1 MLVPEVVQCACLNG
15 RGRFGVWFEWC
26 SAASETNTRRNNKS
40 YYVAQIMAD
49 LSNLTGSGADP
60 AGETDLSVS
69 SASNRSL
76 RLAEKEK
83 KKGEADPFGRAL
95 KYLSQV
101 KAGTAVRGNDELERN
116 LVVVEM
122 VALSNGLQ
130 PKVIA
135 MLLDMALSLNAGT
148 ANCTRVLKFLI
159 PATVV
164 PQEAIVRGVSW
175 LCTGKMPMNAQV
187 LFVRWVLTVF
197 DLIDCKDN
205 LRAIYGFIFS
215 FVTEENLC
223 PFICHLLYLLTM
235 REHVHPYRVRKLL
248 DIQAKMGRQPFLTQL
263 LALYKVFRPDL
274 VTVSVSSRLKT
285 GFKNHNSTW
294 KVALS
299 AVQRKNKGAVQVD
312 DSLTLDVKEKA
323 SSRKRKRHH
332 LEVPPLSS
340 VFDSNSKRKVFRL
353 QELRSFKQLLENVDN
368 IELPAQMGSLLGSSL
383 SLHYLDCVQDESAF
397 LRLNFWLGLS
407 LQEEF
412 LLCPVDE
419 SSDNTSDACRFLST
433 ILSSQRFLQE
443 GFSSTETFLYKFLS
457 VWDGCLLRPQILDLL
472 SDIPLMPSSYM
483 KQLLFKPLKQLY
495 FTSTV
500 FFKCSVIECLNSML
514 VKWLTWHSVSAVEG
528 GLDISLNSN
537 STMAMSLSGFMHSV
551 MELVRFVG
559 LLASE
564 GLRLEN
570 CHILLLNQTLDFYE
584 TVCDMFLKFSLPLI
598 IMPPAG
604 VFYPA
609 LFATDSIS
617 VDRLG
622 YIMYRYRKNLTLAKK
637 QEQQR
642 EQTFHI
648 SRNTYKEFN
657 RNLQA
662 MVNSMWNSSWCLPGS
677 DLEIDKDLIDL
688 SKVPEPGCRFDL
700 IHHPALFS
708 YAIEFHQR
716 CWPERKNVDLGSIK
730 VGKYW
735 SWYMEF
741 LFNQGF
747 DGLSNFIQTN
757 TGHSSSSSSS
767 RDDRQPTSQP

>member
-1 MLVPEVVQCACLNG
+1 
-15 RGRFGVWFEWC
+15 
-26 SAASETNTRRNNKS
+26 
-40 YYVAQIMAD
+40 MAD
-49 LSNLTGSGADP
+49 LSNLAGLVSEPSGEIDSSA
-60 AGETDLSVS
+60 S

-76 RLAEKEK
+76 RLAEKKEK
-83 KKGEADPFGRAL
+83 RKGEADPFGRAV

-101 KAGTAVRGNDELERN
+101 EAGTVVRGNDELERN
-116 LVVVEM
+116 MVVVET
-122 VALSNGLQ
+122 VALSKGL
-130 PKVIA
+130 PPEVITV
-135 MLLDMALSLNAGT
+135 LLDLALSLNAGT

-164 PQEAIVRGVSW
+164 PQEAIVKGVSW
-175 LCTGKMPMNAQV
+175 LCVGKMPMNAQ
-187 LFVRWVLTVF
+187 
-197 DLIDCKDN
+197 
-205 LRAIYGFIFS
+205 
-215 FVTEENLC
+215 C
-223 PFICHLLYLLTM
+223 PFVCHLLYLLTM

-274 VTVSVSSRLKT
+274 VTLSLPSRVRT

-299 AVQRKNKGAVQVD
+299 AVQRKNKGAVLADQ
-312 DSLTLDVKEKA
+312 SLSLDVKEKP
-323 SSRKRKRHH
+323 SSRKRKLHH
-332 LEVPPLSS
+332 LAIPPLSS
-340 VFDSNSKRKVFRL
+340 AFDSNSSKRVFRL
-353 QELRSFKQLLENVDN
+353 QELRSFKELLENIHN
-368 IELPAQMGSLLGSSL
+368 IELPAQMGSLLGSAL
-383 SLHYLDCVQDESAF
+383 ALHYLDCVQDESAF
-397 LRLNFWLGLS
+397 LRLNFWLGHS

-412 LLCPVDE
+412 LLCPVDG
-419 SSDNTSDACRFLST
+419 SSDNTSEACRFLST
-433 ILSSQRFLQE
+433 ILFSQQFLQE
-443 GFSSTETFLYKFLS
+443 GFSSTESFLYKFLS

-472 SDIPLMPSSYM
+472 SDIPLMPSFYM
-483 KQLLFKPLKQLY
+483 HKLLFEPLKQLY

-514 VKWLTWHSVSAVEG
+514 VKWLTWHSVSASEG
-528 GLDISLNSN
+528 
-537 STMAMSLSGFMHSV
+537 V

-570 CHILLLNQTLDFYE
+570 CHVLLLNQTLAFYE
-584 TVCDMFLKFSLPLI
+584 TVCDMFLKYSLPLV

-662 MVNSMWNSSWCLPGS
+662 MVNSMWNSWWCIPGS
-677 DLEIDKDLIDL
+677 DIEIDKDLIAL
-688 SKVPEPGCRFDL
+688 SKVAEPWCRFDL

-716 CWPERKNVDLGSIK
+716 CWPERKNVDLCSIK
-730 VGKYW
+730 TGKYW
-735 SWYMEF
+735 NWYMEF

-747 DGLSNFIQTN
+747 DGLNNFIRTN
-757 TGHSSSSSSS
+757 TGHGSTSSSQ
-767 RDDRQPTSQP
+767 DDRQPTSQP

>member
-1 MLVPEVVQCACLNG
+1 MVE
-15 RGRFGVWFEWC
+15 
-26 SAASETNTRRNNKS
+26 
-40 YYVAQIMAD
+40 
-49 LSNLTGSGADP
+49 
-60 AGETDLSVS
+60 
-69 SASNRSL
+69 
-76 RLAEKEK
+76 
-83 KKGEADPFGRAL
+83 
-95 KYLSQV
+95 
-101 KAGTAVRGNDELERN
+101 AGTVVRGNDELERN
-116 LVVVEM
+116 LLVVET
-122 VALSNGLQ
+122 VALSHGLSSE
-130 PKVIA
+130 VIT

-159 PATVV
+159 PATAV

-175 LCTGKMPMNAQV
+175 LCVGKMPMNAQV

-205 LRAIYGFIFS
+205 LRSIYGFIFS

-223 PFICHLLYLLTM
+223 PYICHLLYLLTM

-248 DIQAKMGRQPFLTQL
+248 DLQAKMGRQPFLTQL

-274 VTVSVSSRLKT
+274 VTLSLPSRVKT

-294 KVALS
+294 KVSLS
-299 AVQRKNKGAVQVD
+299 AVQRKNKGAVMVD
-312 DSLTLDVKEKA
+312 QSLSLEVKEKL
-323 SSRKRKRHH
+323 SSRKRKLHH
-332 LEVPPLSS
+332 LEIPPLSS
-340 VFDSNSKRKVFRL
+340 VFDSNTKRKVFSL
-353 QELRSFKQLLENVDN
+353 QELYSFKQLLENIHN
-368 IELPAQMGSLLGSSL
+368 IELPAQMGSLLGSAL
-383 SLHYLDCVQDESAF
+383 ALHYLDCVQDESAF
-397 LRLNFWLGLS
+397 LRLNFWLGHS

-412 LLCPVDE
+412 LLCPLDG
-419 SSDNTSDACRFLST
+419 SSDNTSEACRFLST
-433 ILSSQRFLQE
+433 ILSSQQFLQE
-443 GFSSTETFLYKFLS
+443 GFSSIESFLYKFLS
-457 VWDGCLLRPQILDLL
+457 VWDGCLLRPQILDIL
-472 SDIPLMPSSYM
+472 SDIPLMPSFYM
-483 KQLLFKPLKQLY
+483 KKLLFEPLKQLY

-514 VKWLTWHSVSAVEG
+514 VKLLTWYSVSAVQG

-537 STMAMSLSGFMHSV
+537 STMTMTLSGFMDSV
-551 MELVRFVG
+551 MELIRFVG

-570 CHILLLNQTLDFYE
+570 CHVLLLNQTLAFYE
-584 TVCDMFLKFSLPLI
+584 TVCDMFVKYSLPLI

-609 LFATDSIS
+609 LFAKDSIS

-622 YIMYRYRKNLTLAKK
+622 YIMYKYRKNLSLAKK

-642 EQTFHI
+642 EQTFHL
-648 SRNTYKEFN
+648 SRNAYKEFN

-662 MVNSMWNSSWCLPGS
+662 MVNSMWNSWWCVPGS
-677 DLEIDKDLIDL
+677 DLEIDKNLISL
-688 SKVPEPGCRFDL
+688 SKVPEPWCRFDL

-716 CWPERKNVDLGSIK
+716 CWPERKDVDLCSIK
-730 VGKYW
+730 AGKYW
-735 SWYMEF
+735 NWYMEY

-757 TGHSSSSSSS
+757 TGRGGSSLSSQ
-767 RDDRQPTSQP
+767 DDKHPTSQP

>member
-1 MLVPEVVQCACLNG
+1 
-15 RGRFGVWFEWC
+15 
-26 SAASETNTRRNNKS
+26 
-40 YYVAQIMAD
+40 MAD
-49 LSNLTGSGADP
+49 LSNLAGLGSEPSGQIDS
-60 AGETDLSVS
+60 SVS

-83 KKGEADPFGRAL
+83 RKGEADPFGLAV

-101 KAGTAVRGNDELERN
+101 EAGTVVRGNDELERN
-116 LVVVEM
+116 MVRVET
-122 VALSNGLQ
+122 VALSKGL
-130 PKVIA
+130 PPEVITV
-135 MLLDMALSLNAGT
+135 LLDLALSLNAGT

-164 PQEAIVRGVSW
+164 PQEAIVKGVSW
-175 LCTGKMPMNAQV
+175 LCVGKMPMNAQ
-187 LFVRWVLTVF
+187 
-197 DLIDCKDN
+197 
-205 LRAIYGFIFS
+205 
-215 FVTEENLC
+215 C

-274 VTVSVSSRLKT
+274 VTLSLPSRVRT

-299 AVQRKNKGAVQVD
+299 AVQRKNKGAVLVD
-312 DSLTLDVKEKA
+312 QSLSLDVKEKP
-323 SSRKRKRHH
+323 SSRKRKLHH
-332 LEVPPLSS
+332 LAIPPLTSA
-340 VFDSNSKRKVFRL
+340 FDSNSSKKVLRL
-353 QELRSFKQLLENVDN
+353 QELRSFKELLENIHN
-368 IELPAQMGSLLGSSL
+368 IELPAQMGSLLGSAL
-383 SLHYLDCVQDESAF
+383 ALHYLDCVQDESAF
-397 LRLNFWLGLS
+397 LRLNFWLGHS

-412 LLCPVDE
+412 LLCPVDG
-419 SSDNTSDACRFLST
+419 SSDNTSEACRFLST
-433 ILSSQRFLQE
+433 ILFSQQFLQE
-443 GFSSTETFLYKFLS
+443 GFSSTESFLYKFLS

-472 SDIPLMPSSYM
+472 SDIPLMPSFYM
-483 KQLLFKPLKQLY
+483 HKLLFEPLKQLY

-514 VKWLTWHSVSAVEG
+514 VKWLTWHSVSASEG

-537 STMAMSLSGFMHSV
+537 SSMTMTLSGFMDSV

-564 GLRLEN
+564 GLRLES
-570 CHILLLNQTLDFYE
+570 CHVLLLNQTLAFYE

-609 LFATDSIS
+609 LFATDSVS

-662 MVNSMWNSSWCLPGS
+662 MVNSMWNSWWCVPGS
-677 DLEIDKDLIDL
+677 EIEIDKDLIAL
-688 SKVPEPGCRFDL
+688 SKVAEPWCRFDL

-730 VGKYW
+730 TGKYW
-735 SWYMEF
+735 NWYMEF

-747 DGLSNFIQTN
+747 YGLNNFIQTN
-757 TGHSSSSSSS
+757 TGHGSTLNSQE
-767 RDDRQPTSQP
+767 DGQPKSQP

>member
-1 MLVPEVVQCACLNG
+1 
-15 RGRFGVWFEWC
+15 
-26 SAASETNTRRNNKS
+26 
-40 YYVAQIMAD
+40 MAD
-49 LSNLTGSGADP
+49 LSNLAGLGSEPSGQIDS
-60 AGETDLSVS
+60 SVS

-83 KKGEADPFGRAL
+83 RKGEADPFGLAV

-101 KAGTAVRGNDELERN
+101 EAGTVVRGNDELERN
-116 LVVVEM
+116 MVRVET
-122 VALSNGLQ
+122 VALSKGL
-130 PKVIA
+130 PPEVITV
-135 MLLDMALSLNAGT
+135 LLDLALSLNAGT

-164 PQEAIVRGVSW
+164 PQEAIVKGVSW
-175 LCTGKMPMNAQV
+175 LCVGKMPMNAQV

-197 DLIDCKDN
+197 DLIDCKDD
-205 LRAIYGFIFS
+205 LRSIYGFIFS

-235 REHVHPYRVRKLL
+235 REHGELMTKWFNFF
-248 DIQAKMGRQPFLTQL
+248 GRQPFLTQL

-274 VTVSVSSRLKT
+274 VTLSLPSRVRT

-299 AVQRKNKGAVQVD
+299 AVQRKNKGAVLVD
-312 DSLTLDVKEKA
+312 QSLSLDVKEKP
-323 SSRKRKRHH
+323 SSRKRKLHH
-332 LEVPPLSS
+332 LAIPPLTSA
-340 VFDSNSKRKVFRL
+340 FDSNSSKKVLRL
-353 QELRSFKQLLENVDN
+353 QELRSFKELLENIHN
-368 IELPAQMGSLLGSSL
+368 IELPAQMGSLLGSAL
-383 SLHYLDCVQDESAF
+383 ALHYLDCVQDESAF
-397 LRLNFWLGLS
+397 LRLNFWLGHS

-412 LLCPVDE
+412 LLCPVDG
-419 SSDNTSDACRFLST
+419 SSDNTSEACRFLST
-433 ILSSQRFLQE
+433 ILFSQQFLQE
-443 GFSSTETFLYKFLS
+443 GFSSTESFLYKFLS

-472 SDIPLMPSSYM
+472 SDIPLMPSFYM
-483 KQLLFKPLKQLY
+483 HKLLFEPLKQLY

-514 VKWLTWHSVSAVEG
+514 VKWLTWHSVSASEG

-537 STMAMSLSGFMHSV
+537 SSMTMTLSGFMDSV

-564 GLRLEN
+564 GLRLES
-570 CHILLLNQTLDFYE
+570 CHVLLLNQTLAFYE

-609 LFATDSIS
+609 LFATDSVS

-662 MVNSMWNSSWCLPGS
+662 MVNSMWNSWWCVPGS
-677 DLEIDKDLIDL
+677 DIEIDKDLIAL
-688 SKVPEPGCRFDL
+688 SKVAEPWCRFDL

-716 CWPERKNVDLGSIK
+716 T
-730 VGKYW
+730 GKYW
-735 SWYMEF
+735 NWYMEF

-747 DGLSNFIQTN
+747 YGLNNFIQTN
-757 TGHSSSSSSS
+757 TGHGSTLNSQE
-767 RDDRQPTSQP
+767 DGQPKSQP

>member
-1 MLVPEVVQCACLNG
+1 
-15 RGRFGVWFEWC
+15 
-26 SAASETNTRRNNKS
+26 
-40 YYVAQIMAD
+40 MAD
-49 LSNLTGSGADP
+49 LSNLTGLVSEPSGEIDS
-60 AGETDLSVS
+60 SVS

-83 KKGEADPFGRAL
+83 RKAEADPFRLAV

-101 KAGTAVRGNDELERN
+101 EAGTVVRGNDELERN
-116 LVVVEM
+116 LVVVET
-122 VALSNGLQ
+122 VALSKGL
-130 PKVIA
+130 PPEVITV
-135 MLLDMALSLNAGT
+135 LLDMALSLNAGT

-164 PQEAIVRGVSW
+164 PQEAIVKGVSW
-175 LCTGKMPMNAQV
+175 LCVGKMPMNAQV

-205 LRAIYGFIFS
+205 LRSIYGFIFS
-215 FVTEENLC
+215 FVMEENL
-223 PFICHLLYLLTM
+223 
-235 REHVHPYRVRKLL
+235 
-248 DIQAKMGRQPFLTQL
+248 GRQPFLTQL

-274 VTVSVSSRLKT
+274 VTLSLPSRART

-299 AVQRKNKGAVQVD
+299 AVQRKNKGAVLIDQ
-312 DSLTLDVKEKA
+312 SLDVKEKP
-323 SSRKRKRHH
+323 SSRKRKLHH
-332 LEVPPLSS
+332 LAIPPLSS
-340 VFDSNSKRKVFRL
+340 AFDSNSSKKVFRL
-353 QELRSFKQLLENVDN
+353 QELQSFKELLENIHN

-383 SLHYLDCVQDESAF
+383 ALHYLDCVQDESAF
-397 LRLNFWLGLS
+397 LRLNFWLGHS

-412 LLCPVDE
+412 LLCPVDG
-419 SSDNTSDACRFLST
+419 SSDNTSEACRFLST
-433 ILSSQRFLQE
+433 VLFSQQFLQE
-443 GFSSTETFLYKFLS
+443 GFSSTESFLYKFLR
-457 VWDGCLLRPQILDLL
+457 VWDGSLLRPQILDLL
-472 SDIPLMPSSYM
+472 SDIPLMPSFYVH
-483 KQLLFKPLKQLY
+483 KLLFEPMKQLY

-514 VKWLTWHSVSAVEG
+514 VKWLTWHSVSASDG

-537 STMAMSLSGFMHSV
+537 STMTMTLSGFMDSV
-551 MELVRFVG
+551 MELVHFVG
-559 LLASE
+559 LLSSE

-570 CHILLLNQTLDFYE
+570 CHILLLNQSLAFYE
-584 TVCDMFLKFSLPLI
+584 TVCDMFVKYSLPLI

-642 EQTFHI
+642 EKTPHI

-662 MVNSMWNSSWCLPGS
+662 MVNSMWNSWWCIPGS
-677 DLEIDKDLIDL
+677 DLEIDKELIAL
-688 SKVPEPGCRFDL
+688 SKVAEPWCRFDL

-716 CWPERKNVDLGSIK
+716 CWPERKDVDLGSIK
-730 VGKYW
+730 TGKYW
-735 SWYMEF
+735 NWYMEF

-747 DGLSNFIQTN
+747 DGLKNFIQTN
-757 TGHSSSSSSS
+757 TGTAPH
-767 RDDRQPTSQP
+767 

>member
-1 MLVPEVVQCACLNG
+1 DTVE
-15 RGRFGVWFEWC
+15 
-26 SAASETNTRRNNKS
+26 
-40 YYVAQIMAD
+40 
-49 LSNLTGSGADP
+49 
-60 AGETDLSVS
+60 
-69 SASNRSL
+69 
-76 RLAEKEK
+76 
-83 KKGEADPFGRAL
+83 
-95 KYLSQV
+95 
-101 KAGTAVRGNDELERN
+101 AGTVVRGNDELERN
-116 LVVVEM
+116 MVRVET
-122 VALSNGLQ
+122 VGLSKGL
-130 PKVIA
+130 PPEVITV
-135 MLLDMALSLNAGT
+135 LLDLALSLNAGT
-148 ANCTRVLKFLI
+148 ANCNRVLKFLI

-164 PQEAIVRGVSW
+164 PQEAIVKGVSW
-175 LCTGKMPMNAQV
+175 LCVGKMPMNAQV

-197 DLIDCKDN
+197 DLIDCKDD
-205 LRAIYGFIFS
+205 LRSIYGFIFS

-274 VTVSVSSRLKT
+274 VTLSLPSRVRT

-299 AVQRKNKGAVQVD
+299 AVQRKNKGAVLVD
-312 DSLTLDVKEKA
+312 QSLSLDVKEKP
-323 SSRKRKRHH
+323 SSRKRKLHH
-332 LEVPPLSS
+332 LAIPPLTSA
-340 VFDSNSKRKVFRL
+340 FDSNSSKKVLRL
-353 QELRSFKQLLENVDN
+353 QELRSFKELLENIHN
-368 IELPAQMGSLLGSSL
+368 IELPAQMGSLLGSAL
-383 SLHYLDCVQDESAF
+383 ALHYLDCVQDESAF
-397 LRLNFWLGLS
+397 LRLNFWLGHS
-407 LQEEF
+407 LQEGWMFNIRNMWQFIPQSPGHLSIIF
-412 LLCPVDE
+412 LPWFVFVRC
-419 SSDNTSDACRFLST
+419 S
-433 ILSSQRFLQE
+433 QE
-443 GFSSTETFLYKFLS
+443 GFSSTESFLYKFLS

-472 SDIPLMPSSYM
+472 SDIPLMPS
-483 KQLLFKPLKQLY
+483 F
-495 FTSTV
+495 
-500 FFKCSVIECLNSML
+500 CE
-514 VKWLTWHSVSAVEG
+514 
-528 GLDISLNSN
+528 
-537 STMAMSLSGFMHSV
+537 TMTLSGFMDSV

-564 GLRLEN
+564 GLRLES
-570 CHILLLNQTLDFYE
+570 CHVLLLNQTLAFYE

-609 LFATDSIS
+609 LFATDSVS

-662 MVNSMWNSSWCLPGS
+662 MVNSMWNSWWCVPGS
-677 DLEIDKDLIDL
+677 EIEIDKDLIAL
-688 SKVPEPGCRFDL
+688 SKVAEPWCRFDL

-716 CWPERKNVDLGSIK
+716 VSEILTLVTFKNTRT
-730 VGKYW
+730 GKYW
-735 SWYMEF
+735 NWYMEF

-747 DGLSNFIQTN
+747 YGLNNFIRTN
-757 TGHSSSSSSS
+757 TGHGSTLNSQE
-767 RDDRQPTSQP
+767 DGQPKSQP

>member
-1 MLVPEVVQCACLNG
+1 
-15 RGRFGVWFEWC
+15 
-26 SAASETNTRRNNKS
+26 
-40 YYVAQIMAD
+40 MAD
-49 LSNLTGSGADP
+49 LSNLAGLVSEPSGEID
-60 AGETDLSVS
+60 S
-69 SASNRSL
+69 SANNRSL
-76 RLAEKEK
+76 RLAEKERR
-83 KKGEADPFGRAL
+83 KGEADPFGLAA
-95 KYLSQV
+95 KYLSRV
-101 KAGTAVRGNDELERN
+101 EAGTVVRGNDELERN
-116 LVVVEM
+116 MVRVET
-122 VALSNGLQ
+122 VALSKGL
-130 PKVIA
+130 PPEVITV
-135 MLLDMALSLNAGT
+135 LLDLALSLNAGT

-164 PQEAIVRGVSW
+164 PQEAVVKGVSW
-175 LCTGKMPMNAQV
+175 LCVGKMPMNAQV

-205 LRAIYGFIFS
+205 LRSIYGFIFS

-235 REHVHPYRVRKLL
+235 REHGELL
-248 DIQAKMGRQPFLTQL
+248 NKWLNFFGRQPFLTQL
-263 LALYKVFRPDL
+263 LALYKVYRPDL
-274 VTVSVSSRLKT
+274 VTLSLPSRVRT

-299 AVQRKNKGAVQVD
+299 AVQRKNKGAVLVD
-312 DSLTLDVKEKA
+312 QSLSLDVKEKP
-323 SSRKRKRHH
+323 STRKRVRCH
-332 LEVPPLSS
+332 LCNTVKSFTEHSLN
-340 VFDSNSKRKVFRL
+340 SNKKVFRL
-353 QELRSFKQLLENVDN
+353 QELRSFKELLENIHN
-368 IELPAQMGSLLGSSL
+368 IELPAQMGSLLGSAL
-383 SLHYLDCVQDESAF
+383 ALHYLDCVQDESAS
-397 LRLNFWLGLS
+397 LRLNFWLGHS

-412 LLCPVDE
+412 LLCPVDG
-419 SSDNTSDACRFLST
+419 SSDNTSEACRFLST
-433 ILSSQRFLQE
+433 ILFSQQFLQE
-443 GFSSTETFLYKFLS
+443 GFSSTESFLYKFLS

-472 SDIPLMPSSYM
+472 SDIPLMPSFYM
-483 KQLLFKPLKQLY
+483 HKLLFEPLKQLY

-500 FFKCSVIECLNSML
+500 FFKCSLIECLNSML
-514 VKWLTWHSVSAVEG
+514 VKWLTWHSVSALEG

-537 STMAMSLSGFMHSV
+537 STMTMTLSGFMDSV

-570 CHILLLNQTLDFYE
+570 CHVLLLNQTLAFYE
-584 TVCDMFLKFSLPLI
+584 TVCDMFLKYSLPLI

-609 LFATDSIS
+609 LFATDSVS

-662 MVNSMWNSSWCLPGS
+662 MVNSMWNSWWSIPGS
-677 DLEIDKDLIDL
+677 DIEIDKDLIAL
-688 SKVPEPGCRFDL
+688 SKVAEPWCRFDL

-708 YAIEFHQR
+708 YAIEFHR
-716 CWPERKNVDLGSIK
+716 SCWPEKKNVDLGSIK
-730 VGKYW
+730 IGKYW
-735 SWYMEF
+735 NWYMEF

-747 DGLSNFIQTN
+747 DGLNNFIRTN
-757 TGHSSSSSSS
+757 TGHSSGLSSQ
-767 RDDRQPTSQP
+767 DDRQPMT

>member
-1 MLVPEVVQCACLNG
+1 
-15 RGRFGVWFEWC
+15 
-26 SAASETNTRRNNKS
+26 
-40 YYVAQIMAD
+40 MAD
-49 LSNLTGSGADP
+49 LSNLAGLVSEPSGEIDSSA
-60 AGETDLSVS
+60 S

-76 RLAEKEK
+76 RLAEKKEK
-83 KKGEADPFGRAL
+83 RKGEADPFGRAV

-101 KAGTAVRGNDELERN
+101 EAGTVVRGNDELERN
-116 LVVVEM
+116 MVVVET
-122 VALSNGLQ
+122 VALSKGL
-130 PKVIA
+130 PPEVITV
-135 MLLDMALSLNAGT
+135 LLDLALSLNAGT

-164 PQEAIVRGVSW
+164 PQEAIVKGVSW
-175 LCTGKMPMNAQV
+175 LCVGKMPMNAQV

-205 LRAIYGFIFS
+205 LRSIYGFIFS
-215 FVTEENLC
+215 FVMEENLC
-223 PFICHLLYLLTM
+223 PFVCHLLYLLTM

-274 VTVSVSSRLKT
+274 VTLSLPSRVRT

-299 AVQRKNKGAVQVD
+299 AVQRKNKGAVLADQ
-312 DSLTLDVKEKA
+312 SLSLDVKEKP
-323 SSRKRKRHH
+323 SSRKR
-332 LEVPPLSS
+332 
-340 VFDSNSKRKVFRL
+340 
-353 QELRSFKQLLENVDN
+353 
-368 IELPAQMGSLLGSSL
+368 LPAQMGSLLGSAL
-383 SLHYLDCVQDESAF
+383 ALHYLDCVQDESAF
-397 LRLNFWLGLS
+397 LRLNFWLGHS

-412 LLCPVDE
+412 LLCPVDG
-419 SSDNTSDACRFLST
+419 SSDNTSEACRFLST
-433 ILSSQRFLQE
+433 ILFSQQFLQE
-443 GFSSTETFLYKFLS
+443 GFSSTESFLYKFLS

-472 SDIPLMPSSYM
+472 SDIPLMPSFYM
-483 KQLLFKPLKQLY
+483 HKLLFEPLKQLY

-514 VKWLTWHSVSAVEG
+514 VKWLTWHSVSASEG

-537 STMAMSLSGFMHSV
+537 STMTMTLSGFMDSV

-570 CHILLLNQTLDFYE
+570 CHVLLLNQTLAFYE
-584 TVCDMFLKFSLPLI
+584 TVCDMFLKYSLPLV

-662 MVNSMWNSSWCLPGS
+662 MVNSMWNSWWCIPGS
-677 DLEIDKDLIDL
+677 DIEIDKDLIAL
-688 SKVPEPGCRFDL
+688 SKVAEPWCRFDL

-716 CWPERKNVDLGSIK
+716 T
-730 VGKYW
+730 GKYW
-735 SWYMEF
+735 NWYMEF

-747 DGLSNFIQTN
+747 DGLNNFIRTN
-757 TGHSSSSSSS
+757 TGHGSTSSSQ
-767 RDDRQPTSQP
+767 DDRQPTSQP

>member
-1 MLVPEVVQCACLNG
+1 
-15 RGRFGVWFEWC
+15 
-26 SAASETNTRRNNKS
+26 
-40 YYVAQIMAD
+40 MAD
-49 LSNLTGSGADP
+49 LSNLAGLGSDP
-60 AGETDLSVS
+60 SGEIDS
-69 SASNRSL
+69 SASSANNRSL

-83 KKGEADPFGRAL
+83 RKGEADPFGLAV

-101 KAGTAVRGNDELERN
+101 EAGTVVRGNDELERN
-116 LVVVEM
+116 MLVVET
-122 VALSNGLQ
+122 VALSKGL
-130 PKVIA
+130 PSEVITV
-135 MLLDMALSLNAGT
+135 LLDLALSLNAGT
-148 ANCTRVLKFLI
+148 GNCARVLKFLI

-164 PQEAIVRGVSW
+164 PQEAIVKGVSW
-175 LCTGKMPMNAQV
+175 LCVGKMPMNAQV

-205 LRAIYGFIFS
+205 LRSIYGFIFS

-274 VTVSVSSRLKT
+274 VTLSLPSRVRVSVFITSLAELCSSARCMLYSIFLRN
-285 GFKNHNSTW
+285 FKVITCF
-294 KVALS
+294 
-299 AVQRKNKGAVQVD
+299 Q
-312 DSLTLDVKEKA
+312 
-323 SSRKRKRHH
+323 
-332 LEVPPLSS
+332 
-340 VFDSNSKRKVFRL
+340 
-353 QELRSFKQLLENVDN
+353 
-368 IELPAQMGSLLGSSL
+368 LPAQMGSLLGSAL
-383 SLHYLDCVQDESAF
+383 ALHYLDCVQDESAS
-397 LRLNFWLGLS
+397 LRLNFWLGHS

-412 LLCPVDE
+412 LLCPVDG
-419 SSDNTSDACRFLST
+419 SSDNTSEACRFLST
-433 ILSSQRFLQE
+433 ILFSQQFLQE
-443 GFSSTETFLYKFLS
+443 GFSSTESFLYKFLS

-472 SDIPLMPSSYM
+472 SDIPLMPSFYM
-483 KQLLFKPLKQLY
+483 HKLLFEPLKQLY

-500 FFKCSVIECLNSML
+500 FFKVCMVLLFFFLSVCL
-514 VKWLTWHSVSAVEG
+514 
-528 GLDISLNSN
+528 
-537 STMAMSLSGFMHSV
+537 TMTLSGFMDSV

-570 CHILLLNQTLDFYE
+570 CHVLLLNQTLAFYE
-584 TVCDMFLKFSLPLI
+584 TVCDMFLKYSLPLI

-609 LFATDSIS
+609 LFATDSVS

-662 MVNSMWNSSWCLPGS
+662 MVNSMWNSWWCIPGS
-677 DLEIDKDLIDL
+677 DIEIDKDLISL
-688 SKVPEPGCRFDL
+688 SKVPEPWCRFDL

-716 CWPERKNVDLGSIK
+716 T
-730 VGKYW
+730 GKYW
-735 SWYMEF
+735 NWYMEF

-747 DGLSNFIQTN
+747 DGLNNFIQTN
-757 TGHSSSSSSS
+757 TGHSSGLSSQ
-767 RDDRQPTSQP
+767 DDRQPTSQP

>member
-1 MLVPEVVQCACLNG
+1 
-15 RGRFGVWFEWC
+15 
-26 SAASETNTRRNNKS
+26 
-40 YYVAQIMAD
+40 MAD
-49 LSNLTGSGADP
+49 LSNLAGLVSEPSGEIDS
-60 AGETDLSVS
+60 SVS
-69 SASNRSL
+69 SVSNRSL

-83 KKGEADPFGRAL
+83 RKGVADPFGLAV

-101 KAGTAVRGNDELERN
+101 EAGTVVRGNDELERN
-116 LVVVEM
+116 MVRVET
-122 VALSNGLQ
+122 VALSKGL
-130 PKVIA
+130 PPEVIT
-135 MLLDMALSLNAGT
+135 MLLDLALSLNAGT
-148 ANCTRVLKFLI
+148 ANCTRVLKFLL

-164 PQEAIVRGVSW
+164 PQEAIVKGVSW
-175 LCTGKMPMNAQV
+175 LCVGKMPMNAQV

-197 DLIDCKDN
+197 DLIDCKDD
-205 LRAIYGFIFS
+205 LRSIYGFIFS
-215 FVTEENLC
+215 FVTEENLF

-235 REHVHPYRVRKLL
+235 WEHVHSYRVRKLL

-274 VTVSVSSRLKT
+274 VTLSLPSRARV
-285 GFKNHNSTW
+285 KNWPSI
-294 KVALS
+294 
-299 AVQRKNKGAVQVD
+299 
-312 DSLTLDVKEKA
+312 
-323 SSRKRKRHH
+323 
-332 LEVPPLSS
+332 PPLSS
-340 VFDSNSKRKVFRL
+340 AFDSNSNKKVFRL
-353 QELRSFKQLLENVDN
+353 QELRSFKELLENIHN
-368 IELPAQMGSLLGSSL
+368 IELPAQMGSLLGSAL
-383 SLHYLDCVQDESAF
+383 ALHYLDCVQDESAF
-397 LRLNFWLGLS
+397 LRLNFWLGHS

-412 LLCPVDE
+412 LLCPVDG
-419 SSDNTSDACRFLST
+419 SSDNTSEACRFLST
-433 ILSSQRFLQE
+433 ILFTQQFLQE
-443 GFSSTETFLYKFLS
+443 GFSSTESFLYKFLS

-472 SDIPLMPSSYM
+472 SDIPLMPSFYM
-483 KQLLFKPLKQLY
+483 HKLLFEPLKQLY

-514 VKWLTWHSVSAVEG
+514 VKWLTWHSVSASEG

-537 STMAMSLSGFMHSV
+537 STITMTLSGFMDSV

-570 CHILLLNQTLDFYE
+570 CHVLLLNQTLAFYE
-584 TVCDMFLKFSLPLI
+584 TVCDMFLKYSLPLI

-622 YIMYRYRKNLTLAKK
+622 YIMFRYRKNLTLAKK

-662 MVNSMWNSSWCLPGS
+662 MVNSMWNSWWCIPGS
-677 DLEIDKDLIDL
+677 DIEIDKDLIAL
-688 SKVPEPGCRFDL
+688 SKVAEPWCRFDL

-730 VGKYW
+730 TGKYW
-735 SWYMEF
+735 NWYMEF

-747 DGLSNFIQTN
+747 DGLNNFIQTN
-757 TGHSSSSSSS
+757 TGHGSSIFNVVA
-767 RDDRQPTSQP
+767 Q

>member
-1 MLVPEVVQCACLNG
+1 
-15 RGRFGVWFEWC
+15 
-26 SAASETNTRRNNKS
+26 
-40 YYVAQIMAD
+40 MAD
-49 LSNLTGSGADP
+49 LSNLAGLVSEPSGEID
-60 AGETDLSVS
+60 S
-69 SASNRSL
+69 SANNRSL
-76 RLAEKEK
+76 RLAEKERR
-83 KKGEADPFGRAL
+83 KGEADPFGLAA
-95 KYLSQV
+95 KYLSRV
-101 KAGTAVRGNDELERN
+101 EAGTVVRGNDELERN
-116 LVVVEM
+116 MVRVET
-122 VALSNGLQ
+122 VALSKGL
-130 PKVIA
+130 PPEVITV
-135 MLLDMALSLNAGT
+135 LLDLALSLNAGT

-164 PQEAIVRGVSW
+164 PQEAVVKGVSW
-175 LCTGKMPMNAQV
+175 LCVGKINMFSFKV

-205 LRAIYGFIFS
+205 LRSIYGFIFS

-263 LALYKVFRPDL
+263 LALYKVYRPDL
-274 VTVSVSSRLKT
+274 VTLSLPSRVRT

-299 AVQRKNKGAVQVD
+299 AVQRKNKGAVLVD
-312 DSLTLDVKEKA
+312 QSLSLDVKEKP
-323 SSRKRKRHH
+323 STRKRVRCH
-332 LEVPPLSS
+332 LCNTVKSFTEHSLN
-340 VFDSNSKRKVFRL
+340 SNKKVFRL
-353 QELRSFKQLLENVDN
+353 QELRSFKELLENIHN
-368 IELPAQMGSLLGSSL
+368 IELPAQMGSLLGSAL
-383 SLHYLDCVQDESAF
+383 ALHYLDCVQDESAS
-397 LRLNFWLGLS
+397 LRLNFWLGHS
-407 LQEEF
+407 LQEGF
-412 LLCPVDE
+412 VFVHC
-419 SSDNTSDACRFLST
+419 S
-433 ILSSQRFLQE
+433 QE
-443 GFSSTETFLYKFLS
+443 GFSSTESFLYKFLS

-472 SDIPLMPSSYM
+472 SDIPLMPS
-483 KQLLFKPLKQLY
+483 FC
-495 FTSTV
+495 
-500 FFKCSVIECLNSML
+500 KCPNYLCCNQRNSRKTISVRTILPR
-514 VKWLTWHSVSAVEG
+514 
-528 GLDISLNSN
+528 
-537 STMAMSLSGFMHSV
+537 TMTLSGFMDSV

-570 CHILLLNQTLDFYE
+570 CHVLLLNQTLAFYE
-584 TVCDMFLKFSLPLI
+584 TVCDMFLKYSLPLI

-609 LFATDSIS
+609 LFATDSVS

-662 MVNSMWNSSWCLPGS
+662 MVNSMWNSWWSIPGS
-677 DLEIDKDLIDL
+677 DIEIDKDLIAL
-688 SKVPEPGCRFDL
+688 SKVAEPWCRFDL

-708 YAIEFHQR
+708 YAIEFHR
-716 CWPERKNVDLGSIK
+716 SCWPEKKNVDLGSIK
-730 VGKYW
+730 IGKYW
-735 SWYMEF
+735 NWYMEF

-747 DGLSNFIQTN
+747 DGLNNFIRTN
-757 TGHSSSSSSS
+757 TGHSSGLSSQ
-767 RDDRQPTSQP
+767 DDRQPMT

>member
-1 MLVPEVVQCACLNG
+1 DTVE
-15 RGRFGVWFEWC
+15 
-26 SAASETNTRRNNKS
+26 
-40 YYVAQIMAD
+40 
-49 LSNLTGSGADP
+49 
-60 AGETDLSVS
+60 
-69 SASNRSL
+69 
-76 RLAEKEK
+76 
-83 KKGEADPFGRAL
+83 
-95 KYLSQV
+95 
-101 KAGTAVRGNDELERN
+101 AGTVVRGNDELERN
-116 LVVVEM
+116 MVRVET
-122 VALSNGLQ
+122 VALSKGL
-130 PKVIA
+130 PPEVITV
-135 MLLDMALSLNAGT
+135 LLDLALSLNAGT

-164 PQEAIVRGVSW
+164 PQEAIVKGVSW
-175 LCTGKMPMNAQV
+175 LCVGKMPMNAQV

-197 DLIDCKDN
+197 DLIDCKDD
-205 LRAIYGFIFS
+205 LRSIYGFIFS

-274 VTVSVSSRLKT
+274 VTLSLPSRVRT

-299 AVQRKNKGAVQVD
+299 AVQRKNKGAVLVD
-312 DSLTLDVKEKA
+312 QSLSLDVKEKP
-323 SSRKRKRHH
+323 SSRKRKLHH
-332 LEVPPLSS
+332 LAIPPLTSA
-340 VFDSNSKRKVFRL
+340 FDSNSSKKVLRL
-353 QELRSFKQLLENVDN
+353 QELRSFKELLENIHN
-368 IELPAQMGSLLGSSL
+368 IELPAQMGSLLGSAL
-383 SLHYLDCVQDESAF
+383 ALHYLDCVQDESAF
-397 LRLNFWLGLS
+397 LRLNFWLGHS
-407 LQEEF
+407 LQEVYSTNPRTSINHFF
-412 LLCPVDE
+412 LPWFVFVHC
-419 SSDNTSDACRFLST
+419 S
-433 ILSSQRFLQE
+433 QE
-443 GFSSTETFLYKFLS
+443 GFSSTESFLYKFLS

-472 SDIPLMPSSYM
+472 SDIPLMPSFCECPNYLCCNQRNSRNTISA
-483 KQLLFKPLKQLY
+483 LV
-495 FTSTV
+495 T
-500 FFKCSVIECLNSML
+500 FF
-514 VKWLTWHSVSAVEG
+514 
-528 GLDISLNSN
+528 
-537 STMAMSLSGFMHSV
+537 

-564 GLRLEN
+564 GLRLES
-570 CHILLLNQTLDFYE
+570 CHVLLLNQTLAFYE

-609 LFATDSIS
+609 LFATDSVS

-662 MVNSMWNSSWCLPGS
+662 MVNSMWNSWWCVPGS
-677 DLEIDKDLIDL
+677 DIEIDKDLIAL
-688 SKVPEPGCRFDL
+688 SKVAEPWCRFDL

-716 CWPERKNVDLGSIK
+716 T
-730 VGKYW
+730 GKYW
-735 SWYMEF
+735 NWYMEF

-747 DGLSNFIQTN
+747 YGLNNFIQTN
-757 TGHSSSSSSS
+757 TGHGSTLNSQE
-767 RDDRQPTSQP
+767 DGQPKSQP

>member
-1 MLVPEVVQCACLNG
+1 
-15 RGRFGVWFEWC
+15 
-26 SAASETNTRRNNKS
+26 
-40 YYVAQIMAD
+40 
-49 LSNLTGSGADP
+49 
-60 AGETDLSVS
+60 
-69 SASNRSL
+69 
-76 RLAEKEK
+76 
-83 KKGEADPFGRAL
+83 
-95 KYLSQV
+95 
-101 KAGTAVRGNDELERN
+101 ELERN
-116 LVVVEM
+116 MVRVET
-122 VALSNGLQ
+122 VALSKGL
-130 PKVIA
+130 PPEVITV
-135 MLLDMALSLNAGT
+135 LLDLALSLNAGT

-164 PQEAIVRGVSW
+164 PQEAIVKGVSW
-175 LCTGKMPMNAQV
+175 LCVGKMPMNAQV
-187 LFVRWVLTVF
+187 
-197 DLIDCKDN
+197 
-205 LRAIYGFIFS
+205 RAANYYFF
-215 FVTEENLC
+215 FQC

-274 VTVSVSSRLKT
+274 VTLSLPSRVRT

-299 AVQRKNKGAVQVD
+299 AVQRKNKGAVLVD
-312 DSLTLDVKEKA
+312 QSLSLDVKEKP
-323 SSRKRKRHH
+323 SSRKRKLHH
-332 LEVPPLSS
+332 LAIPPLTSA
-340 VFDSNSKRKVFRL
+340 FDSNSSKKVLRL
-353 QELRSFKQLLENVDN
+353 QELRSFKELLENIHN
-368 IELPAQMGSLLGSSL
+368 IELPAQMGSLLGSAL
-383 SLHYLDCVQDESAF
+383 ALHYLDCVQDESAF
-397 LRLNFWLGLS
+397 LRLNFWLGHS

-412 LLCPVDE
+412 LLCPVDG
-419 SSDNTSDACRFLST
+419 SSDNTSEACRFLST
-433 ILSSQRFLQE
+433 ILFSQQFLQE
-443 GFSSTETFLYKFLS
+443 GFSSTESFLYKFLS

-472 SDIPLMPSSYM
+472 SDIPLMPSFCEYM
-483 KQLLFKPLKQLY
+483 HKLLFEPLKQLY

-500 FFKCSVIECLNSML
+500 FFKVCMLFFVFLSVCL
-514 VKWLTWHSVSAVEG
+514 
-528 GLDISLNSN
+528 
-537 STMAMSLSGFMHSV
+537 TMTLSGFMDSV

-564 GLRLEN
+564 GLRLES
-570 CHILLLNQTLDFYE
+570 CHVLLLNQTLAFYE

-609 LFATDSIS
+609 LFATDSVS

-662 MVNSMWNSSWCLPGS
+662 MVNSMWNSWWCVPGS
-677 DLEIDKDLIDL
+677 EIEIDKDLIAL
-688 SKVPEPGCRFDL
+688 SKVAEPWCRFDL

-716 CWPERKNVDLGSIK
+716 T
-730 VGKYW
+730 GKYW
-735 SWYMEF
+735 NWYMEF

-747 DGLSNFIQTN
+747 YGLNNFIQTN
-757 TGHSSSSSSS
+757 TGHGSTLNSQE
-767 RDDRQPTSQP
+767 DGQPKSQP

>member
-1 MLVPEVVQCACLNG
+1 
-15 RGRFGVWFEWC
+15 
-26 SAASETNTRRNNKS
+26 
-40 YYVAQIMAD
+40 MAD
-49 LSNLTGSGADP
+49 LSNLAGLGSEP
-60 AGETDLSVS
+60 SGEIDS
-69 SASNRSL
+69 SASSANNRSL
-76 RLAEKEK
+76 RLAEKERR
-83 KKGEADPFGRAL
+83 KGEADPFGLAV

-101 KAGTAVRGNDELERN
+101 EAGTVVRGNDELERN
-116 LVVVEM
+116 MVVVET
-122 VALSNGLQ
+122 VALSKGL
-130 PKVIA
+130 PPEVITV
-135 MLLDMALSLNAGT
+135 LLDLALSLNAGT
-148 ANCTRVLKFLI
+148 TNCTRVLKFLI

-164 PQEAIVRGVSW
+164 PQEAIVKGASW
-175 LCTGKMPMNAQV
+175 LCVGKMPMNAQV

-205 LRAIYGFIFS
+205 LRSIYGFIFS

-235 REHVHPYRVRKLL
+235 REHGELL
-248 DIQAKMGRQPFLTQL
+248 NKWLNFFGRQPFLTQL
-263 LALYKVFRPDL
+263 LALYKVYHPDL
-274 VTVSVSSRLKT
+274 VTLSLPSRVRT

-299 AVQRKNKGAVQVD
+299 AVQRKNKGAVLVD
-312 DSLTLDVKEKA
+312 QSLSLDVKEKP
-323 SSRKRKRHH
+323 STRKRVRCH
-332 LEVPPLSS
+332 LCNTVKSFTEHSLCTLYSKLLLNVEVITC
-340 VFDSNSKRKVFRL
+340 F
-353 QELRSFKQLLENVDN
+353 Q
-368 IELPAQMGSLLGSSL
+368 LPAQMGSLLGSAL
-383 SLHYLDCVQDESAF
+383 ALHYLDCVQDESAS
-397 LRLNFWLGLS
+397 LRLNFWLGHS

-412 LLCPVDE
+412 LLCPVDG
-419 SSDNTSDACRFLST
+419 SSDNTSETCRFLST
-433 ILSSQRFLQE
+433 ILFSQQFLQE
-443 GFSSTETFLYKFLS
+443 GFSSTESFLYKFLS

-472 SDIPLMPSSYM
+472 SDIPLMPSFYM
-483 KQLLFKPLKQLY
+483 HKLLFEPLKQLY

-514 VKWLTWHSVSAVEG
+514 VKWLTWHSVSALEG

-537 STMAMSLSGFMHSV
+537 STMTMTLSGFMDSV

-570 CHILLLNQTLDFYE
+570 CHVLLLNQTLAFYE
-584 TVCDMFLKFSLPLI
+584 TVCDMFLKYSLPLI

-609 LFATDSIS
+609 LFATDSVS

-662 MVNSMWNSSWCLPGS
+662 MVNSMWNSWWSIPGS
-677 DLEIDKDLIDL
+677 DIEIDKDLIAL
-688 SKVPEPGCRFDL
+688 SKVAEPWCRFDL

-716 CWPERKNVDLGSIK
+716 CWPEKKNVDLGSIK
-730 VGKYW
+730 IGKYW
-735 SWYMEF
+735 NWYMEF

-747 DGLSNFIQTN
+747 DGLNNFIRTN
-757 TGHSSSSSSS
+757 TGHSSGLSSQ
-767 RDDRQPTSQP
+767 DDRQPTT

>member
-1 MLVPEVVQCACLNG
+1 
-15 RGRFGVWFEWC
+15 
-26 SAASETNTRRNNKS
+26 
-40 YYVAQIMAD
+40 MAG
-49 LSNLTGSGADP
+49 LCNLTGLGSDSS
-60 AGETDLSVS
+60 EEIDSSVS
-69 SASNRSL
+69 SANNKSL

-83 KKGEADPFGRAL
+83 RKGEADPFRLAV

-101 KAGTAVRGNDELERN
+101 EAGTVVRGNDELERN
-116 LVVVEM
+116 MVVVET
-122 VALSNGLQ
+122 VALSHGLH
-130 PKVIA
+130 PEVIT

-159 PATVV
+159 PATSV

-175 LCTGKMPMNAQV
+175 LCVGKMPMNAQV

-205 LRAIYGFIFS
+205 LRSIYGFIFS

-248 DIQAKMGRQPFLTQL
+248 DMQAKMGRQPFLTQL
-263 LALYKVFRPDL
+263 LALYKVFHPDL
-274 VTVSVSSRLKT
+274 VTLSLPSRVRT

-299 AVQRKNKGAVQVD
+299 AVQRRNKGAVMVD
-312 DSLTLDVKEKA
+312 QSLSLGVKEKA
-323 SSRKRKRHH
+323 SSRKRKLHH
-332 LEVPPLSS
+332 LEIPPLSS
-340 VFDSNSKRKVFRL
+340 AFDNNSNRKVFGL
-353 QELRSFKQLLENVDN
+353 QELHSVKQLLENIHN
-368 IELPAQMGSLLGSSL
+368 IELPAQMGSLLGSAL
-383 SLHYLDCVQDESAF
+383 ALQYLDCVQDESAF
-397 LRLNFWLGLS
+397 LRLNFWLGHS

-412 LLCPVDE
+412 LLCPVDG
-419 SSDNTSDACRFLST
+419 SSDNTSEACRFLST
-433 ILSSQRFLQE
+433 ILSSQKFLQE
-443 GFSSTETFLYKFLS
+443 GFSSTESFLYKFLS

-472 SDIPLMPSSYM
+472 SDIPLMPSFYM
-483 KQLLFKPLKQLY
+483 KKLLFEPLKQLY

-500 FFKCSVIECLNSML
+500 FFKCSAIECLNSML
-514 VKWLTWHSVSAVEG
+514 VKWLTWHSVSTVEG

-537 STMAMSLSGFMHSV
+537 STMTMTLSGFMDSV

-559 LLASE
+559 MLASE

-570 CHILLLNQTLDFYE
+570 CHVLLLNQTLAFYE
-584 TVCDMFLKFSLPLI
+584 TVCDMFVKYSLPLI

-617 VDRLG
+617 LDRLG

-662 MVNSMWNSSWCLPGS
+662 MVNSLWNSLWCIPGS
-677 DLEIDKDLIDL
+677 DIEIDKDLIAL
-688 SKVPEPGCRFDL
+688 SKVSEPLCRFDL

-708 YAIEFHQR
+708 YAIEFNQK
-716 CWPERKNVDLGSIK
+716 CWPERKDVDLGSIK
-730 VGKYW
+730 AGKYW
-735 SWYMEF
+735 NWYMEF

-747 DGLSNFIQTN
+747 DGLNNFIRTN
-757 TGHSSSSSSS
+757 TGHGSSSFSSQ
-767 RDDRQPTSQP
+767 DDRQPTSQP

>member
-1 MLVPEVVQCACLNG
+1 DTVE
-15 RGRFGVWFEWC
+15 
-26 SAASETNTRRNNKS
+26 
-40 YYVAQIMAD
+40 
-49 LSNLTGSGADP
+49 
-60 AGETDLSVS
+60 
-69 SASNRSL
+69 
-76 RLAEKEK
+76 
-83 KKGEADPFGRAL
+83 
-95 KYLSQV
+95 
-101 KAGTAVRGNDELERN
+101 AGTVVRGNDELERN
-116 LVVVEM
+116 MVRVET
-122 VALSNGLQ
+122 VALSKGL
-130 PKVIA
+130 PPEVITV
-135 MLLDMALSLNAGT
+135 LLDLALSLNAGT

-164 PQEAIVRGVSW
+164 PQEAIVKGVSW
-175 LCTGKMPMNAQV
+175 LCVGKMPMNAQV

-197 DLIDCKDN
+197 DLIDCKDD
-205 LRAIYGFIFS
+205 LRSIYGFIFS

-274 VTVSVSSRLKT
+274 VTLSLPSRVRT

-299 AVQRKNKGAVQVD
+299 AVQRKNKGAVLVD
-312 DSLTLDVKEKA
+312 QSLSLDVKEKP
-323 SSRKRKRHH
+323 SSRKRKLHH
-332 LEVPPLSS
+332 LAIPPLTSA
-340 VFDSNSKRKVFRL
+340 FDSNSSKKVLRL
-353 QELRSFKQLLENVDN
+353 QELRSFKELLENIHN
-368 IELPAQMGSLLGSSL
+368 IELPAQMGSLLGSAL
-383 SLHYLDCVQDESAF
+383 ALHYLDCVQDESAF
-397 LRLNFWLGLS
+397 LRLNFWLGHS
-407 LQEEF
+407 LQEETCGSLFHKPQDVYQSFF
-412 LLCPVDE
+412 LPWFVFVHC
-419 SSDNTSDACRFLST
+419 S
-433 ILSSQRFLQE
+433 QE
-443 GFSSTETFLYKFLS
+443 GFSSTESFLYKFLS

-472 SDIPLMPSSYM
+472 SDIPLMPSFSVE
-483 KQLLFKPLKQLY
+483 
-495 FTSTV
+495 SRIC
-500 FFKCSVIECLNSML
+500 FFFLCSVIECLNSML
-514 VKWLTWHSVSAVEG
+514 VKWLTWHSVSASEG
-528 GLDISLNSN
+528 GLDISLNI
-537 STMAMSLSGFMHSV
+537 

-564 GLRLEN
+564 GLRLES
-570 CHILLLNQTLDFYE
+570 CHVLLLNQTLAFYE

-609 LFATDSIS
+609 LFATDSVS

-662 MVNSMWNSSWCLPGS
+662 MVNSMWNSWWCVPGS
-677 DLEIDKDLIDL
+677 EIEIDKDLIAL
-688 SKVPEPGCRFDL
+688 SKVAEPWCRFDL

-716 CWPERKNVDLGSIK
+716 VSEIFS
-730 VGKYW
+730 
-735 SWYMEF
+735 
-741 LFNQGF
+741 
-747 DGLSNFIQTN
+747 
-757 TGHSSSSSSS
+757 H
-767 RDDRQPTSQP
+767 

>member
-1 MLVPEVVQCACLNG
+1 M
-15 RGRFGVWFEWC
+15 
-26 SAASETNTRRNNKS
+26 
-40 YYVAQIMAD
+40 ID
-49 LSNLTGSGADP
+49 LSNLTGSGSDP
-60 AGETDLSVS
+60 SGEIDSLVS
-69 SASNRSL
+69 SSSNRSL

-83 KKGEADPFGRAL
+83 RQGEADPFRLAV

-101 KAGTAVRGNDELERN
+101 EAGTVVRGNDELERN
-116 LVVVEM
+116 LLVVET
-122 VALSNGLQ
+122 VALSHGLSSE
-130 PKVIA
+130 VIT

-159 PATVV
+159 PATAV

-175 LCTGKMPMNAQV
+175 LCVGKMPMNAQV

-205 LRAIYGFIFS
+205 LRSIYGFIFS

-223 PFICHLLYLLTM
+223 PYICHLLYLLTM

-248 DIQAKMGRQPFLTQL
+248 DLQAKMGRQPFLTQL

-274 VTVSVSSRLKT
+274 VTLSLPSRVKT

-294 KVALS
+294 KVSLS
-299 AVQRKNKGAVQVD
+299 AVQRKNKGAVMVD
-312 DSLTLDVKEKA
+312 QSLSLEVKEKL
-323 SSRKRKRHH
+323 SSRKRKLHH
-332 LEVPPLSS
+332 LEIPPLSS
-340 VFDSNSKRKVFRL
+340 VFDSNTKRKVFSL
-353 QELRSFKQLLENVDN
+353 QELYSFKQLLENIHN
-368 IELPAQMGSLLGSSL
+368 IELPAQMGSLLGSAL
-383 SLHYLDCVQDESAF
+383 ALHYLDCVQDESAF
-397 LRLNFWLGLS
+397 LRLNFWLGHS

-412 LLCPVDE
+412 LLCPLDG
-419 SSDNTSDACRFLST
+419 SSDNTSEACRFLST
-433 ILSSQRFLQE
+433 ILSSQQFLQE
-443 GFSSTETFLYKFLS
+443 GFSSIESFLYKFLS
-457 VWDGCLLRPQILDLL
+457 VWDGCLLRPQILDIL
-472 SDIPLMPSSYM
+472 SDIPLMPSFYM
-483 KQLLFKPLKQLY
+483 KKLLFEPLKQLY

-514 VKWLTWHSVSAVEG
+514 VKLLTWYSVSAVQG

-537 STMAMSLSGFMHSV
+537 STMTMTLSGFMDSV
-551 MELVRFVG
+551 MELIRFVG

-570 CHILLLNQTLDFYE
+570 CHVLLLNQTLAFYE
-584 TVCDMFLKFSLPLI
+584 TVCDMFVKYSLPLI

-609 LFATDSIS
+609 LFAKDSIS

-622 YIMYRYRKNLTLAKK
+622 YIMYKYRKNLSLAKK

-642 EQTFHI
+642 EQTFHL
-648 SRNTYKEFN
+648 SRNAYKEFN

-662 MVNSMWNSSWCLPGS
+662 MVNSMWNSWWCVPGS
-677 DLEIDKDLIDL
+677 DLEIDKNLISL
-688 SKVPEPGCRFDL
+688 SKVPEPWCRFDL

-716 CWPERKNVDLGSIK
+716 CWPERKDVDLCSIK
-730 VGKYW
+730 AGKYW
-735 SWYMEF
+735 NWYMEY

-757 TGHSSSSSSS
+757 TGRGGSSLSSQ
-767 RDDRQPTSQP
+767 DDKHPTSQP

>member
-1 MLVPEVVQCACLNG
+1 M
-15 RGRFGVWFEWC
+15 
-26 SAASETNTRRNNKS
+26 T
-40 YYVAQIMAD
+40 D
-49 LSNLTGSGADP
+49 LSNLTGTGCDPSGEID
-60 AGETDLSVS
+60 SFVS

-83 KKGEADPFGRAL
+83 RKGEADPFRFAV

-101 KAGTAVRGNDELERN
+101 EAATVVRGNDELERN
-116 LVVVEM
+116 LVVVET
-122 VALSNGLQ
+122 VALSHGLSSE
-130 PKVIA
+130 VIT

-175 LCTGKMPMNAQV
+175 LCVGKMPMNAQV

-205 LRAIYGFIFS
+205 LRSIYGFIFS

-248 DIQAKMGRQPFLTQL
+248 DMQAKMGRQPFLTQL

-274 VTVSVSSRLKT
+274 VTLSLPSRVKT

-294 KVALS
+294 KASLC
-299 AVQRKNKGAVQVD
+299 AVQRKNMGAVMVD
-312 DSLTLDVKEKA
+312 QSLSLEVKEKQ
-323 SSRKRKRHH
+323 SSRKRKLHH
-332 LEVPPLSS
+332 LEIPPLSS
-340 VFDSNSKRKVFRL
+340 AFDSNSKRKVFSL
-353 QELRSFKQLLENVDN
+353 QELYSFKQLLENIHN
-368 IELPAQMGSLLGSSL
+368 IELPAQMGSLLGSAL
-383 SLHYLDCVQDESAF
+383 ALHYLDCVQDESAF
-397 LRLNFWLGLS
+397 LRLNFWLGHS

-412 LLCPVDE
+412 LLCPVDG
-419 SSDNTSDACRFLST
+419 SSDNTSEACRFLST
-433 ILSSQRFLQE
+433 ILCSQQFLQE
-443 GFSSTETFLYKFLS
+443 GFSSTESFLYKFLS

-472 SDIPLMPSSYM
+472 SDIPLMPSFYM
-483 KQLLFKPLKQLY
+483 KKLLFEPLKQLY

-514 VKWLTWHSVSAVEG
+514 VKWLTWHSVSAVQG

-537 STMAMSLSGFMHSV
+537 STMTMTLSGFMDSV
-551 MELVRFVG
+551 MELIRFVG

-570 CHILLLNQTLDFYE
+570 CHVLLLNQTLAFYE
-584 TVCDMFLKFSLPLI
+584 TVCDMFVKYSLPLI

-609 LFATDSIS
+609 LLATDSIS

-622 YIMYRYRKNLTLAKK
+622 YIMYKYRKNLSLAKK

-642 EQTFHI
+642 EQTFHL
-648 SRNTYKEFN
+648 SRNAYKEFN

-662 MVNSMWNSSWCLPGS
+662 MVNSMWNSWWCVPGS
-677 DLEIDKDLIDL
+677 DLEIDKDLISL
-688 SKVPEPGCRFDL
+688 SKVPEPWCRFDL

-716 CWPERKNVDLGSIK
+716 CWPERKDVDLGSIK
-730 VGKYW
+730 AGKYW
-735 SWYMEF
+735 NWYMEY

-757 TGHSSSSSSS
+757 TGRGGSSE
-767 RDDRQPTSQP
+767 

>member
-1 MLVPEVVQCACLNG
+1 
-15 RGRFGVWFEWC
+15 
-26 SAASETNTRRNNKS
+26 
-40 YYVAQIMAD
+40 MAD
-49 LSNLTGSGADP
+49 LSNLTGLVSEPSGEID
-60 AGETDLSVS
+60 SSIS

-83 KKGEADPFGRAL
+83 RKGEADPFSLAV

-101 KAGTAVRGNDELERN
+101 EAGTVVRGNDELERN
-116 LVVVEM
+116 IVVVET
-122 VALSNGLQ
+122 VAVCKGL
-130 PKVIA
+130 PPEVITV
-135 MLLDMALSLNAGT
+135 LLDLALSLNAGS

-164 PQEAIVRGVSW
+164 PQEAIVKGVSW
-175 LCTGKMPMNAQV
+175 LCVGKMPLNAQV

-205 LRAIYGFIFS
+205 LRSIYGFIFS

-263 LALYKVFRPDL
+263 LALYKVFRPDI
-274 VTVSVSSRLKT
+274 VTLSLPSRART

-299 AVQRKNKGAVQVD
+299 AVQRKNKSAVLVD
-312 DSLTLDVKEKA
+312 QSLSLDVKEKP
-323 SSRKRKRHH
+323 SSRKRKLHH
-332 LEVPPLSS
+332 LAIPPLSS
-340 VFDSNSKRKVFRL
+340 AFDSNSSKKVFRL
-353 QELRSFKQLLENVDN
+353 QELRSFNELLENIHN
-368 IELPAQMGSLLGSSL
+368 IELPAQMGSLLGSAL
-383 SLHYLDCVQDESAF
+383 ALHYLDCVQDESAF
-397 LRLNFWLGLS
+397 LRLNFWLGHS

-412 LLCPVDE
+412 LLCPVDG
-419 SSDNTSDACRFLST
+419 SSDSNSEACRFLST
-433 ILSSQRFLQE
+433 IFFSQQFLQE
-443 GFSSTETFLYKFLS
+443 GFSSTESFLYKFLS
-457 VWDGCLLRPQILDLL
+457 VWDGSLLRPQILDLL
-472 SDIPLMPSSYM
+472 SDIPLMPSFYM
-483 KQLLFKPLKQLY
+483 HKLLFEPLKQLY

-514 VKWLTWHSVSAVEG
+514 VKWLTWHSVRASEG
-528 GLDISLNSN
+528 GLDISHNSN
-537 STMAMSLSGFMHSV
+537 CTMTMTLSDFMDSV

-570 CHILLLNQTLDFYE
+570 CHILLLNQTLAFYE
-584 TVCDMFLKFSLPLI
+584 TVCDMFLKYSLPLI

-637 QEQQR
+637 HEQQR

-648 SRNTYKEFN
+648 SRNAYKEFN

-662 MVNSMWNSSWCLPGS
+662 MVNSMWNSWWCIPGS
-677 DLEIDKDLIDL
+677 DLEIDKDLIAL
-688 SKVPEPGCRFDL
+688 SKVAEPWCCFDL

-716 CWPERKNVDLGSIK
+716 CWPERKEVDLGSIK
-730 VGKYW
+730 TGKYW
-735 SWYMEF
+735 NWYMEF

-747 DGLSNFIQTN
+747 DGLNNFIQTN
-757 TGHSSSSSSS
+757 TGHGSSVSCQ
-767 RDDRQPTSQP
+767 DDRHPKSQT

>member
-1 MLVPEVVQCACLNG
+1 
-15 RGRFGVWFEWC
+15 
-26 SAASETNTRRNNKS
+26 
-40 YYVAQIMAD
+40 MAD
-49 LSNLTGSGADP
+49 LSNLAGLVSEPSGEIDS
-60 AGETDLSVS
+60 SVS
-69 SASNRSL
+69 SVSNRSL

-83 KKGEADPFGRAL
+83 RKGVADPFGLAV
-95 KYLSQV
+95 KYLSRV
-101 KAGTAVRGNDELERN
+101 EAGTVVRGNDELERN
-116 LVVVEM
+116 MVRVET
-122 VALSNGLQ
+122 VALSKGL
-130 PKVIA
+130 PPEVITV
-135 MLLDMALSLNAGT
+135 LLDLALSLNAGT
-148 ANCTRVLKFLI
+148 ANCTRVLKFLL

-164 PQEAIVRGVSW
+164 PQEAIVKGVSW
-175 LCTGKMPMNAQV
+175 LCVGKMPMNAQV

-197 DLIDCKDN
+197 DLIDCKDD
-205 LRAIYGFIFS
+205 LRSIYGFIFS
-215 FVTEENLC
+215 FVTEENLF

-235 REHVHPYRVRKLL
+235 REHGELL
-248 DIQAKMGRQPFLTQL
+248 TKWFNFLSVNGRQPYLTQL

-274 VTVSVSSRLKT
+274 VTLSLPSRVRT

-294 KVALS
+294 KVALC
-299 AVQRKNKGAVQVD
+299 AVQRKNKSAVLVD
-312 DSLTLDVKEKA
+312 QSLSLDVKEKP
-323 SSRKRKRHH
+323 SSRKRVRCH
-332 LEVPPLSS
+332 LSIPPLSS
-340 VFDSNSKRKVFRL
+340 AFDSNSNKKVFRL
-353 QELRSFKQLLENVDN
+353 QELRSFKELLENIHN
-368 IELPAQMGSLLGSSL
+368 IELPAQMGSLLGSAL
-383 SLHYLDCVQDESAF
+383 ALHYLDCVQDESAF
-397 LRLNFWLGLS
+397 LRLNFWLGHS

-412 LLCPVDE
+412 LLCPVDG
-419 SSDNTSDACRFLST
+419 SSDNTSEAWRFLST
-433 ILSSQRFLQE
+433 ILFTQQFLQE
-443 GFSSTETFLYKFLS
+443 GFSSTESFLYKFLR

-472 SDIPLMPSSYM
+472 SDIPLMPSFCECPNYLCCNQRNSRNTIS
-483 KQLLFKPLKQLY
+483 QDLLFFP
-495 FTSTV
+495 
-500 FFKCSVIECLNSML
+500 CSVIECLNSML
-514 VKWLTWHSVSAVEG
+514 VKWLTWHSVSASEG

-537 STMAMSLSGFMHSV
+537 STITMTLSGFMDSV

-570 CHILLLNQTLDFYE
+570 CHVLLLNQTLAFYE
-584 TVCDMFLKFSLPLI
+584 TVCDMFLKYSLPLI

-622 YIMYRYRKNLTLAKK
+622 YIMFRYRKNLTLAKK

-662 MVNSMWNSSWCLPGS
+662 MVNSMWNSWWCSPGS
-677 DLEIDKDLIDL
+677 DIEIDKDLIAL
-688 SKVPEPGCRFDL
+688 SKVAEPWCRFDL

-730 VGKYW
+730 TGKYW
-735 SWYMEF
+735 NWYMEF

-747 DGLSNFIQTN
+747 DGLNNFIQTN
-757 TGHSSSSSSS
+757 TGHGSTLINSLVFLFL
-767 RDDRQPTSQP
+767 